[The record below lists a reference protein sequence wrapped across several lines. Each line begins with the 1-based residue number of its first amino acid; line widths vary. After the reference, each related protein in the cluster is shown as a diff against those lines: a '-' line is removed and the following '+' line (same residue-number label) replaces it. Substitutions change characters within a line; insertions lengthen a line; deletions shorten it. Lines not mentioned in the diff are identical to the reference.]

1 MFHAMP
7 AGSLIE
13 ARPEQIVGLMRSL
26 NTPSISFG
34 GGRKTP
40 SRAHILGVRFEGGA
54 LGIYIC
60 LSPLEGRA
68 RYLFCGEPEQV
79 EAAQYPQVEAL
90 ALELVKRYGFTMER
104 LEFGALAEE
113 HRAALLQEVPLR
125 WSDISALVGELA
137 SLLAAGLEEDG
148 PLEAPP
154 PAATRQRAATEERA
168 APAPP
173 VSRAWGVP
181 PGFQMPPS
189 PASLDLDPASLSEG
203 VARAALD
210 VEEISALLRSQG
222 DRPEVIA
229 AVAEL
234 LAMF

>member
-40 SRAHILGVRFEGGA
+40 SRAHILGVRFEGGGLA
-54 LGIYIC
+54 IYIC

-79 EAAQYPQVEAL
+79 EAGQYPQVEAL

-113 HRAALLQEVPLR
+113 HRAALLQELPLR

-148 PLEAPP
+148 PLEAPS
-154 PAATRQRAATEERA
+154 PAPTRQRAATEERPA
-168 APAPP
+168 APP
-173 VSRAWGVP
+173 VSRARAAP

-189 PASLDLDPASLSEG
+189 PSSLDLDPGSLSEG
-203 VARAALD
+203 MARAALD
-210 VEEISALLRSQG
+210 PEEISALLRAQG
-222 DRPEVIA
+222 DSPEVIE